1 MECTTAKP
9 AIKPNQPPIP
19 EEILLN
25 HFPEKHSK
33 FLKHKESL
41 KTHIRTCS
49 DNYHYIKA
57 DSKDVLPEKAKFI
70 LLKTW
75 YDKYWYFVDKLQDYV
90 DEYYKECA
98 QMIKLG
104 IYEMKRCSETV
115 AATSKVRRDEH
126 HSNSSH
132 ARLKDSQ
139 RAPKPMASTLRSKQS
154 SHEASSSLPKT
165 ATDASDIEQT
175 EYSWTKGFDHALET
189 LRQCLLKSERASH
202 RSYHVRPRAKPNH
215 PVDVET
221 TQMRPSSHRSH
232 PRPQRKVECAHSE
245 PHAITREGSKP
256 SIDSIPHREQ
266 RPKPAPSSQ
275 PDWIQTTAQT
285 SKNIDSHESMF
296 NSHRNLSRQMSSCMA
311 NVETDPPSHCVLT
324 QVQAEN
330 GDPKLD
336 HRSLTPDDSKSSHR
350 TETESMKT
358 HMIKRAR
365 GDTASTL
372 SRVQLS
378 KNPEVVLRP
387 RKDESENVSPTPSGR
402 INDDRL
408 SSQVWKP
415 PDERTSRLQRP
426 YAVNSSVDITSV
438 ETHSL
443 KDNSESKKHSLTPRN
458 CISDDRMDPRMRKL
472 PDKDI
477 GSFQRSC
484 VINNSVDSTSV
495 RRHSLSKE
503 RAQIVPT
510 QLTRSSLEFLE
521 FPWGAL
527 NKSRTQ
533 HERKPPDKEIN
544 RLQGPYTVNSNVDS
558 SSKVKCSPLK
568 PEAHTV
574 PPRPTRSLKELLKIH
589 KELEWRAHSKTKPY
603 KQRTRKAPDKLVG
616 KGFHSEALKL
626 VKTSMQR
633 LSNMQLPAF
642 DSVLRRQARTV
653 PRPEPNE

>member
-1 MECTTAKP
+1 MSMHA
-9 AIKPNQPPIP
+9 QS
-19 EEILLN
+19 ILLN
-25 HFPEKHSK
+25 ILEKVYYSH
-33 FLKHKESL
+33 KH
-41 KTHIRTCS
+41 T
-49 DNYHYIKA
+49 
-57 DSKDVLPEKAKFI
+57 
-70 LLKTW
+70 
-75 YDKYWYFVDKLQDYV
+75 LQDYIN
-90 DEYYKECA
+90 EYYSESA
-98 QMIKLG
+98 QLINLG
-104 IYEMKRCSETV
+104 FYEMKRRPKKATV
-115 AATSKVRRDEH
+115 TSKVHRDEH
-126 HSNSSH
+126 HSELSH
-132 ARLKDSQ
+132 TQLKDA
-139 RAPKPMASTLRSKQS
+139 RRTRKPETAASELTETSLRGSRILLS
-154 SHEASSSLPKT
+154 TPPNHLADSETRPLSHSSLT
-165 ATDASDIEQT
+165 MAQ
-175 EYSWTKGFDHALET
+175 
-189 LRQCLLKSERASH
+189 RNVER
-202 RSYHVRPRAKPNH
+202 
-215 PVDVET
+215 
-221 TQMRPSSHRSH
+221 SS
-232 PRPQRKVECAHSE
+232 SE
-245 PHAITREGSKP
+245 PHAITPEERKP
-256 SIDSIPHREQ
+256 SVEAITHREQ
-266 RPKPAPSSQ
+266 KSRTAPSNQS
-275 PDWIQTTAQT
+275 DRNRTIAQM
-285 SKNIDSHESMF
+285 SKNLDSLESRF
-296 NSHRNLSRQMSSCMA
+296 NSHKNLSQRTSTRA
-311 NVETDPPSHCVLT
+311 TNVETDPPSHCVLT

-426 YAVNSSVDITSV
+426 YAVNSSVDIMSV

-484 VINNSVDSTSV
+484 VTNNSVDSTSV